1 MTIMDFEWDDAK
13 ADINEQK
20 HGVSF
25 KEAVTVF
32 DDPLSELLDD
42 VRHSGQEERLILMGE
57 SDAQR
62 LLVVSFTERPNATRI
77 ISARLATK
85 GEARRYGA

>member
-1 MTIMDFEWDDAK
+1 MIMDFEWGDAK

-25 KEAVTVF
+25 QEAVTVF
-32 DDPLSELLDD
+32 DDSLSELLDD
-42 VRHSGQEERLILMGE
+42 LKHSGQEERQILMGE
-57 SDAQR
+57 SDARR
-62 LLVVSFTERPNATRI
+62 LLVVCFTERRNATRI